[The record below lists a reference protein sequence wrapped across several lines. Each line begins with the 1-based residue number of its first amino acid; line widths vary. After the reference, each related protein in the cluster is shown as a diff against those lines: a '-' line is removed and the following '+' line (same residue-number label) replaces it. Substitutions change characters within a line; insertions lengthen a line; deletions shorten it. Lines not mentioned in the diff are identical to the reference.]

1 MRSNEQIALVVIAA
15 ILILLAIGFSVL
27 VAYK

>member
-1 MRSNEQIALVVIAA
+1 MRHNEQLAIAFVTGV
-15 ILILLAIGFSVL
+15 LILLAIGFSVL